1 MPKRAG
7 ECVAGAAGVDGG
19 LANAPLD
26 GRRQGVEDGGRLRSG
41 NREEG
46 TAGRSAINSDLS
58 GGLADADHQRQRSST
73 ISRLCNKEYYAEP
86 RSSVSGLADAESEG
100 RPHGR
105 SGTVQPFAAES
116 GGSSVSPDRPGPT
129 NDIWR
134 DADWLYCRDDKWRPV
149 EPGTFPLADAAA
161 SRVGRLRAYGNG
173 LDAET
178 ATQFVAAV
186 MDCAP

>member
-1 MPKRAG
+1 
-7 ECVAGAAGVDGG
+7 
-19 LANAPLD
+19 
-26 GRRQGVEDGGRLRSG
+26 
-41 NREEG
+41 
-46 TAGRSAINSDLS
+46 
-58 GGLADADHQRQRSST
+58 
-73 ISRLCNKEYYAEP
+73 
-86 RSSVSGLADAESEG
+86 LADAESEG

-105 SGTVQPFAAES
+105 SGTVQPLAAES

-129 NDIWR
+129 NGLWR

-161 SRVGRLRAYGNG
+161 SRVGRLRAYGNA